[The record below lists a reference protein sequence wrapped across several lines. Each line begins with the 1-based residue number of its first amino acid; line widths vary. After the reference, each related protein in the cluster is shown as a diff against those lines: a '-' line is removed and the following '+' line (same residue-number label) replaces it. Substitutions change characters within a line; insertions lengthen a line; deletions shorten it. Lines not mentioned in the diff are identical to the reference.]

1 MERRE
6 LVLAALSVANGA
18 VHTPVQLQK
27 LFFLIDREIP
37 SLVNG
42 PHFQFHA
49 YNYGPFDPSVYRELE
64 VLELGNLAEAV
75 PQDSWS
81 GYRLTAEGQQ
91 LGQSYFNQLDEKARH
106 YITQASEFV
115 RKLSFTQLVSAI
127 YKAYPEMRE
136 NSVFQH

>member
-6 LVLAALSVANGA
+6 LVLAALSVANGGL
-18 VHTPVQLQK
+18 HTPVQLQK

-37 SLVNG
+37 NRVNG
-42 PHFQFHA
+42 PHFKFEP
-49 YNYGPFDPSVYRELE
+49 YNYGPFDPTVYKELE
-64 VLELGNLAEAV
+64 VLELHELVETV
-75 PQDSWS
+75 PQASWS
-81 GYRLTAEGQQ
+81 AYRLTVQGQKLGEGYFKD
-91 LGQSYFNQLDEKARH
+91 LDDEARSY
-106 YITQASEFV
+106 IVQASEFV